1 MKLHQ
6 ILLILVI
13 PGGLLLLLAYLIR
26 AHRHQLCWRLGYLR
40 NLLSIVLFG
49 GPLGRI
55 RIGTAVRAV
64 REWSPAVTAAR
75 GAYVID
81 DSLAG

>member
-13 PGGLLLLLAYLIR
+13 PGGLLLLLAYLMR
-26 AHRHQLCWRLGYLR
+26 VHRHQLWRIGYLR